1 MSTLSNKLVKAITEN
16 NANELERLIIICD
29 LLHKGLPMF
38 DDTYTPNDLPT
49 DMIYEEA
56 VSKLKQLRGLDIA
69 MTIPDMETI
78 TDKIQKR
85 KQSNVLLFMD
95 GIQSPTMIPSIDDV
109 ILMPKFDGCS
119 VGVELVRQTP
129 HQQFV
134 VSYAHT
140 RGNDDLT
147 GNRKCQT
154 KTELIQQVFNL
165 DMFNK
170 CLSSGEFT
178 LSYKDERLVGNNNPV
193 LTKTI
198 HLDDID
204 KIVLRGEFVNND
216 KNKLPPGITTNIGLA
231 AGTINSDVPQY
242 INYLT
247 FQPFEISCITTRVVN
262 RDDNVVF
269 ENYIPTQLSTVSFMK
284 KFGLITYPLLNMKHI
299 DENTNME
306 RVFEYFQSKCSQPL
320 DGVVY
325 CQTMWTYPKTI
336 DETSKHV
343 NYGKYKWK
351 PHNAQHTMING
362 IEYTVG
368 KTGKIVPTLL
378 YNPIKINEKNYS
390 RVKTTFTK
398 MREFGAVVAPIDNM
412 RQSMFGIG
420 LVCEIELKQ
429 DIAPYI
435 AQVFPDMSTID
446 KPIYIPSHCPWCGSV
461 LQWSKTGKDLLC
473 VNDSCQAVN
482 IERCVDFL
490 KQIGFKGISTKT
502 CQALDL
508 YNGLITASDA
518 SRVNWFDKL
527 YTTKLHSEFHES
539 GVAMKRSIK
548 YKGTTSNTRI
558 KRVNDFDSLLNNL
571 TVGDFIV
578 SCSLM
583 TKKRCD
589 DWLIV
594 NHISRGA
601 NLLEF
606 IKQDNGL
613 LESIETNN
621 CFTRDLL
628 EWLKTL

>member
-1 MSTLSNKLVKAITEN
+1 MSTVISTLSNKLVKAITEN
-16 NANELERLIIICD
+16 NANELERLIVICD

-38 DDTYTPNDLPT
+38 DDAQASVHYTPNDLPT
-49 DMIYEEA
+49 DMVYEEA

-69 MTIPDMETI
+69 MTIPDVETI

-119 VGVELVRQTP
+119 VGVELVRQTSCVKDVSRS
-129 HQQFV
+129 FV
-134 VSYAHT
+134 VSHAHT
-140 RGNDDLT
+140 RGNDNLT

-165 DMFNK
+165 DAFNK
-170 CLSSGEFT
+170 CLSTGEFT
-178 LSYKDERLVGNNNPV
+178 LSYKDERLIGNNNPV

-198 HLDDID
+198 RLDDID

-247 FQPFEISCITTRVVN
+247 FQPFEISCITTRAIN
-262 RDDNVVF
+262 RDDSVVF
-269 ENYIPTQLSTVSFMK
+269 ENYIPTQLSTVTFMK

-306 RVFEYFQSKCSQPL
+306 KVFAYFQSKCSQPL

-351 PHNAQHTMING
+351 PHNTQHTTING

-398 MREFGAVVAPIDNM
+398 MREFGAVVAPIDIPDVDNM
-412 RQSMFGIG
+412 CQYVSNQTMFGIG

-435 AQVFPDMSTID
+435 AQVFPDMSNID
-446 KPIYIPSHCPWCGSV
+446 EPIYIPSHCPWCGSV

-490 KQIGFKGISTKT
+490 KQIGFKGHVKH
-502 CQALDL
+502 
-508 YNGLITASDA
+508 LIYIT
-518 SRVNWFDKL
+518 
-527 YTTKLHSEFHES
+527 
-539 GVAMKRSIK
+539 G
-548 YKGTTSNTRI
+548 
-558 KRVNDFDSLLNNL
+558 
-571 TVGDFIV
+571 
-578 SCSLM
+578 
-583 TKKRCD
+583 
-589 DWLIV
+589 
-594 NHISRGA
+594 
-601 NLLEF
+601 
-606 IKQDNGL
+606 
-613 LESIETNN
+613 
-621 CFTRDLL
+621 
-628 EWLKTL
+628 